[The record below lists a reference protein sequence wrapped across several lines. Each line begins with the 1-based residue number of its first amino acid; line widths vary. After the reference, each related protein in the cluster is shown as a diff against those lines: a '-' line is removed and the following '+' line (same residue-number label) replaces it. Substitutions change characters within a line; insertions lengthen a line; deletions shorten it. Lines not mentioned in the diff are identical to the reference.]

1 MKKEIWKDILGYEGL
16 YQVSN
21 FGRVR
26 SLDRI
31 VKEKNGKNKFL
42 KGKILKYILVYGGY
56 MVVRLSKNGILK
68 NYYVHRL
75 VAQAFLDNPDN
86 LPCVNHKDENPQ
98 NNVVSNLEWC
108 DAKYNLNYGT
118 RNKRISEKMTNGKL
132 SKPVL
137 QYTLDGELVK
147 KWSSTHECGRN
158 GYNRGNVSACCL
170 GYLKFYKGYIWR
182 YEKDQ
187 DV

>member
-1 MKKEIWKDILGYEGL
+1 MKKEYWKPIKGYEGL
-16 YQVSN
+16 YEVSN
-21 FGRVR
+21 LGRVK
-26 SLDRI
+26 SLKFG
-31 VKEKNGKNKFL
+31 KERML
-42 KGKILKYILVYGGY
+42 KVSKDKKGYLHVVLCKENILKT
-56 MVVRLSKNGILK
+56 
-68 NYYVHRL
+68 YYVHRL
-75 VAQAFLDNPDN
+75 VAEAFIDNTDN

-147 KWSSTHECGRN
+147 KWSSTHECSRN